1 MFYALFDMGMAV
13 ITFIIGILF
22 YKSNGKA
29 ANVLSGYNMRST
41 EERKKYDEI

>member
-29 ANVLSGYNMRST
+29 AKVCLSSKKCIKGARKST
-41 EERKKYDEI
+41 